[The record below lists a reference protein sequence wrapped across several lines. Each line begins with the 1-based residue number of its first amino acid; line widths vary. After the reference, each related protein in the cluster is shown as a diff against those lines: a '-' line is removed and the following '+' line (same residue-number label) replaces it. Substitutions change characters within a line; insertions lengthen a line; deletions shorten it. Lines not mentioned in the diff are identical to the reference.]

1 MKIKTQEKGKY
12 LSSMYLTKDLHPE
25 YITNLQNS
33 VTRKQNS
40 KNNNKIKTENYLK
53 RHMTNEVASTWKIRT

>member
-1 MKIKTQEKGKY
+1 
-12 LSSMYLTKDLHPE
+12 MYLTKDLHPE

-40 KNNNKIKTENYLK
+40 KNTTKIKTENYLK
-53 RHMTNEVASTWKIRT
+53 IHMTNEVASTWKIRT

>member
-1 MKIKTQEKGKY
+1 
-12 LSSMYLTKDLHPE
+12 MYLTKDLHPE